1 MDTGS
6 ALAVVAVVIALASAI
21 LTWQVGRRTLRI
33 TTYSGATELT
43 LAIGEKMIANPELRQ
58 YFYDR
63 RPLQPEVTG
72 RDRSLVLATGMY
84 ILDVLECIWDHRRE
98 YERDDRESWGR
109 YIHDCLQAP
118 VLRDLYEECSADGWY
133 PALDHLIGT
142 AGEEVV
148 RSRGRLWLMRTP
160 RPPRRPR
167 ERNLASAGGYRLV
180 WADHRPRPLGRRG
193 DAG

>member
-6 ALAVVAVVIALASAI
+6 ALAVVAAVIALASAI

-118 VLRDLYEECSADGWY
+118 VLRDLYEEMRTMKLTDAPFNILSMGMSNDYEVAISEG
-133 PALDHLIGT
+133 AN
-142 AGEEVV
+142 VV
-148 RSRGRLWLMRTP
+148 RVGSAIFGESKGVE
-160 RPPRRPR
+160 R
-167 ERNLASAGGYRLV
+167 EEQ
-180 WADHRPRPLGRRG
+180 PEEEE
-193 DAG
+193 